1 MGIIGKN
8 QMSEEDVKLN
18 FITPECRRTPAPC
31 FVSGSFASKDLY
43 EAIKEQRICY
53 PKKKQE

>member
-18 FITPECRRTPAPC
+18 CVSPKCRRIPALC